1 MHPGITLVDSM
12 KKGEGGQLS
21 SSCDTLMLEF
31 DFVKELKGFYVI
43 HFHFCF

>member
-12 KKGEGGQLS
+12 KKRRSWSAKLF
-21 SSCDTLMLEF
+21 CDTLMLEF